1 MVQLGNTPESLK
13 AWEDGWTQLPSED
26 EPFEVL
32 DEDDFFNFQFKN
44 SLSDTLIGI
53 ANQMDARR
61 AAAIPNPNAVIPVDD
76 ADVLAPVIEM
86 QQTGKWP
93 IKRNR
98 INKFME
104 EPLKRLRMHNSST
117 AVHSITKY
125 GLRPNGSRIRQACVM
140 CFTPG
145 ADGIKR
151 ETTHYCAVCD
161 VPLCV
166 TPFSTTNSS
175 TCFQKWHHVQDLP
188 REQTRRTQALAESRK

>member
-1 MVQLGNTPESLK
+1 MISSTFSLK
-13 AWEDGWTQLPSED
+13 TRCRTLSSELQTKWMHVEQLH
-26 EPFEVL
+26 
-32 DEDDFFNFQFKN
+32 
-44 SLSDTLIGI
+44 
-53 ANQMDARR
+53 
-61 AAAIPNPNAVIPVDD
+61 IPNPNAVIPADD

-117 AVHSITKY
+117 VVHSITKY